1 MRNENLRRIVSLL
14 ALFAAVLGT
23 GVTKQAQITV
33 LFLGN
38 SLTAGLGL
46 EPSQAFPALLREKA
60 DSLGLSTKMV
70 NAGLSGETSSGGLRR
85 VDWLLQQPVDILV
98 LELGGNDALRGI
110 DLSLT
115 RQNLQGIIDKTRA
128 KYPAVEII
136 VAGMQAPPNLGQE
149 YTTEFRTLFEEL
161 ARENKATLI
170 PFLLANVGGVPELNL
185 SDRMH
190 PNAKGHGV
198 ISETVWKTLLPVIQ
212 RVKGP
217 SRTRQPD
224 RDGP

>member
-1 MRNENLRRIVSLL
+1 
-14 ALFAAVLGT
+14 
-23 GVTKQAQITV
+23 
-33 LFLGN
+33 
-38 SLTAGLGL
+38 
-46 EPSQAFPALLREKA
+46 
-60 DSLGLSTKMV
+60 MV